1 MAEGNL
7 DVFQIRIGDCFDDGS
22 TYNTAD
28 TVEISGVGGV
38 PCSQPHDNE
47 IYAQMQMYQPSYPGE
62 QVVLQSAEDY
72 CLAQFESFVGKS
84 YESSVLDITYIYPT
98 QESWN
103 QVNDREI
110 SCAVYDMN
118 LDKLVGSTRGS
129 RI

>member
-1 MAEGNL
+1 MNL
-7 DVFQIRIGDCFDDGS
+7 GLKAALIERYGSQTRAAKALPLSESRLSRIIRGWD
-22 TYNTAD
+22 
-28 TVEISGVGGV
+28 
-38 PCSQPHDNE
+38 QPHDNE

-72 CLAQFESFVGKS
+72 CLAQFPSFVGKS
-84 YESSVLDITYIYPT
+84 YESSILDVTYIYPT

-110 SCAVYDMN
+110 SCAGIDMN
-118 LDKLVGSTRGS
+118 LDKLVGTTKGS